1 MNSFDNDVRRVNFGY
16 FVRPASET
24 GTGAPRIEPVL
35 GYLLRRDERW
45 LLFDTGMG
53 GGHEDLDA
61 HYRPVRRPLDEALAA
76 SGVAL
81 DDVAWVANCH
91 LHFDHC
97 GGNPLLVW
105 RPIFT
110 QEVELR
116 CARSR
121 DDYTLPE
128 LVADNIAYHPVSGVT
143 EVLPDVYLV
152 PTPGHV
158 DGHQSL
164 VARRKDGTVVCAG
177 QSHDAASFFTYD
189 VLASHAR
196 RDGLKEPLPVS
207 PGWMELLLKFD
218 PARVVF
224 AHDLAIWEPT

>member
-91 LHFDHC
+91 LHFDH
-97 GGNPLLVW
+97 
-105 RPIFT
+105 
-110 QEVELR
+110 
-116 CARSR
+116 
-121 DDYTLPE
+121 
-128 LVADNIAYHPVSGVT
+128 
-143 EVLPDVYLV
+143 
-152 PTPGHV
+152 
-158 DGHQSL
+158 
-164 VARRKDGTVVCAG
+164 
-177 QSHDAASFFTYD
+177 
-189 VLASHAR
+189 
-196 RDGLKEPLPVS
+196 
-207 PGWMELLLKFD
+207 
-218 PARVVF
+218 
-224 AHDLAIWEPT
+224 